1 MQRIGIVV
9 AAVSF
14 TVAVSAGPSSAA
26 QAPEPAGPRQD
37 RPVSIEYAP
46 SERPL
51 TVVAHRGASGHA
63 PENTLVSLDTAHEL
77 GAEAVEVDVQRT
89 EDDVL
94 VLLHDT
100 TLERTTNVED
110 VFPDRSPYS
119 VGDFTMAEIRRLD
132 AGSWFDPSFEGEGVP
147 TFAEALDR
155 MEELDL
161 DLFLEL
167 KSPELY
173 PGVEKEVAAELGGRE
188 GWLEAGSSRGSQRL
202 VVQSFDWKSVR
213 RSKDLMPSVPHA
225 LLGRVPESRISEF
238 TWAQM
243 INPNHTTIDAAYVE
257 RVHDAGLEIM
267 PYTVNER
274 SRMDAVLKWRVDGF
288 ITDFPDVGLEAAA
301 AHREG
306 SRPTVR
312 IVNPPVSVFR

>member
-1 MQRIGIVV
+1 M
-9 AAVSF
+9 
-14 TVAVSAGPSSAA
+14 
-26 QAPEPAGPRQD
+26 
-37 RPVSIEYAP
+37 SIEYGP
-46 SERPL
+46 SRQPL

-63 PENTLVSLDTAHEL
+63 PENTLVALDTAHEL
-77 GAEAVEVDVQRT
+77 GAETVEVDVQRT

-110 VFPDRSPYS
+110 VFPDRDPYS
-119 VGDFTMAEIRRLD
+119 VSDFTMAEIRELD
-132 AGSWFDPSFEGEGVP
+132 AGSWFDPSFEGERVP

-155 MEELDL
+155 MEALDL

-167 KSPELY
+167 KSPELH
-173 PGVEKEVAAELGGRE
+173 PGVEKEVAAEFDGRE
-188 GWLEAGSSRGSQRL
+188 GWLESGSSRESRRL
-202 VVQSFDWKSVR
+202 VVQSFDWESVR
-213 RSKDLMPSVPHA
+213 RSKDLLPSVPHA

-243 INPNHTTIDAAYVE
+243 INPNHTTIDSAYVE

-267 PYTVNER
+267 PYTINER

-288 ITDFPDVGLEAAA
+288 ITDFPEVGLEAAA
-301 AHREG
+301 ARREG

-312 IVNPPVSVFR
+312 IVKPPVSVFR